1 LVRIKPSPR
10 SCIDAAITPAPSLV
24 DTSADVPRSKGIL
37 LSLRGKMVDTD
48 MGECDGDHSLEPIKI
63 LIDELRNEDSQQ
75 RLKSI
80 RLLSAIATALGPA
93 RTREELIPY
102 LNGVLS
108 PPNPRCIACGSAC

>member
-1 LVRIKPSPR
+1 
-10 SCIDAAITPAPSLV
+10 
-24 DTSADVPRSKGIL
+24 
-37 LSLRGKMVDTD
+37 MVDID
-48 MGECDGDHSLEPIKI
+48 MGGCDVDHSLEPIKI

-102 LNGVLS
+102 LNGVIS
-108 PPNPRCIACGSAC
+108 PPNPRCIACDSAC